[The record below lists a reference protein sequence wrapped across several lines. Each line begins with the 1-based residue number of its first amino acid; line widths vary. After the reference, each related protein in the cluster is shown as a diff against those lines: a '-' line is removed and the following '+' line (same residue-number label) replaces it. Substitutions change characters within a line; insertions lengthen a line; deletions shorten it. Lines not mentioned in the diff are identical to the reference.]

1 MLIICEENREQ
12 IEREFLALV
21 LNKNEVI
28 DLLQIKPK
36 ALHSLQNQKLLQYA
50 IECYKEHK
58 IVMPTEIFKIHKDF
72 DVDYFTEIFVN
83 ELWYP
88 NAWKQQLETAQESIL
103 KFYKQDIVVKLNEQ
117 LKQNI
122 ITYDYFAES
131 MRKLDEIQLLENSTE
146 LKKQE
151 ILDSIN
157 EEKAK
162 ININKFP
169 KLNKTLKLVQGD
181 FLIIGATTGAG
192 KSGLM
197 INLMADLM
205 NTFQCI
211 YFNMEMSKSTIYK
224 RIISVNA
231 NIKVADVEH
240 PQTDYQK
247 QIINQTLD
255 KIESA
260 KLIIEH
266 KASDMNAIK
275 STIAKMKDKEKHTV
289 VFIDHL
295 GLVKIDGVKS
305 LYEQATE
312 VAKELRQIC
321 LEYDCTIISASQ
333 LNRGAYSSD
342 EITLSMLKDSGEL
355 ENSASKVLLLY
366 KDKNAKKEDLMQDM
380 IFDVAK
386 NRDGYT
392 GTIETVYD
400 KEKQIFK
407 EKKGEIKHD

>member
-1 MLIICEENREQ
+1 MLPINDNNRLE

-36 ALHSLQNQKLLQYA
+36 YLVDARNRKILDYA
-50 IECYKEHK
+50 IECYKIHGA
-58 IVMPTEIFKIHKDF
+58 VLPTSIIELHKDF
-72 DVDYFTEIFVN
+72 NVDYFV
-83 ELWYP
+83 ELLNDEMWYP
-88 NAWKQQLETAQESIL
+88 NAWKKQLEIAQESIL
-103 KFYKQDIVVKLNEQ
+103 KFYKEDVIKGLNEK
-117 LKQNI
+117 LKQGLI
-122 ITYDYFAES
+122 SYDYFMNS
-131 MRKLDEIQLLENSTE
+131 MKSIDNVQLLENSTE
-146 LKKQE
+146 LSKQE

-157 EEKAK
+157 EEKAR
-162 ININKFP
+162 INLNRFE
-169 KLNKTLKLVQGD
+169 KLNNILKLVQGD

-205 NTFQCI
+205 NTYQCI

-224 RIISVNA
+224 RLVSVNA
-231 NIKVADVEH
+231 NIKVSAVEK
-240 PQTDYQK
+240 PQTEYQAG
-247 QIINQTLD
+247 IINQALE
-255 KIESA
+255 KIENA
-260 KLIIEH
+260 RMIIEH
-266 KASDMNAIK
+266 KASDMTAIK
-275 STIAKMKDKEKHTV
+275 STIAKMKDKERHTV

-295 GLVKIDGVKS
+295 GLVKIDGAKS

-333 LNRGAYSSD
+333 LNRSAYDNNAKIS
-342 EITLSMLKDSGEL
+342 LSMLKDSGEL

-366 KDKNAKKEDLMQDM
+366 KDKDSKKEDIMQNM
-380 IFDVAK
+380 IFDIAK

-392 GTIETVYD
+392 GIIEAVYD

-407 EKKGEIKHD
+407 ERGY

>member
-1 MLIICEENREQ
+1 MYKISEKNRDE
-12 IEREFLALV
+12 IESEFLALV

-36 ALHSLQNQKLLQYA
+36 YLHLMKNRKMLEYA
-50 IECYKEHK
+50 IECYEEYGV
-58 IVMPTEIFKIHKDF
+58 VMPVQICEKHKDF
-72 DVDYFTEIFVN
+72 ESDYYVELLTN
-83 ELWYP
+83 EMWHE
-88 NAWKQQLETAQESIL
+88 NAWKKQLEVAQESIL
-103 KFYKQDIVVKLNEQ
+103 KYYKEDVIKALNEY
-117 LKQNI
+117 LKSGKIN
-122 ITYDYFAES
+122 YNEF
-131 MRKLDEIQLLENSTE
+131 MNRMKEIDNVQLLENATE

-151 ILDSIN
+151 IVESIN
-157 EEKAK
+157 EEKAR
-162 ININKFP
+162 INLNKFP
-169 KLNKTLKLVQGD
+169 QLNHILKLVQGD

-205 NTFQCI
+205 TGFQCI

-224 RIISVNA
+224 RIVSVNA
-231 NIKVADVEH
+231 DIKVNDVEK

-247 QIINQTLD
+247 GLIDKALN
-255 KIESA
+255 KIEDA

-266 KASDMNAIK
+266 KASDMTTIK
-275 STIAKMKDKEKHTV
+275 STIAKVKDKDRHTI

-295 GLVKIDGVKS
+295 GLVKIDGMRS

-355 ENSASKVLLLY
+355 ENSASKVMLLY
-366 KDKNAKKEDLMQDM
+366 KDKDSRKEDLMQNM

-392 GTIETVYD
+392 GVINAVYD

-407 EKKGEIKHD
+407 ERKGE

>member
-1 MLIICEENREQ
+1 MLKVCEENREQ
-12 IEREFLALV
+12 IEREFLALI

-36 ALHSLQNQKLLQYA
+36 ALHDSKNQKVLQYA

-58 IVMPTEIFKIHKDF
+58 IVMPTEIIKVHKDF
-72 DVDYFTEIFVN
+72 DVEYFTELLTN

-88 NAWKQQLETAQESIL
+88 NAWKEQLDLSQESIL
-103 KFYKQDIVVKLNEQ
+103 KFYKEDVIKRLNDQ
-117 LKQNI
+117 LNRNI
-122 ITYDYFAES
+122 ITYDYF
-131 MRKLDEIQLLENSTE
+131 MDNMKKLDEIQLLENITV

-169 KLNKTLKLVQGD
+169 KLNKHLKLVQGD

-224 RIISVNA
+224 RIVSVNA
-231 NIKVADVEH
+231 NVKVNDVEH

-247 QIINQTLD
+247 NLINETLD
-255 KIESA
+255 KIEKA
-260 KLIIEH
+260 KLVIEH
-266 KASDMNAIK
+266 KASDMNTIK
-275 STIAKMKDKEKHTV
+275 STIAKMKDKEKHTI

-295 GLVKIDGVKS
+295 GLVKIDGAKS

-366 KDKNAKKEDLMQDM
+366 KDKKAGKEDLMQDM
-380 IFDVAK
+380 IFDIAK

-392 GTIETVYD
+392 GIIEAIYD
-400 KEKQIFK
+400 KEKQIFS
-407 EKKGEIKHD
+407 EKK

>member
-1 MLIICEENREQ
+1 MLAICENNREE
-12 IEREFLALV
+12 IESEFLALV
-21 LNKNEVI
+21 LNKPEVV

-36 ALHSLQNQKLLQYA
+36 WLHKEENRRMLQYA
-50 IECYKEHK
+50 IECYKNNK
-58 IVMPTEIFKIHKDF
+58 VITPGLIMQVHKDF
-72 DVDYFTEIFVN
+72 DADYYIDLFTN
-83 ELWYP
+83 ENWYE
-88 NAWKQQLETAQESIL
+88 NAWKEQLDVSQNSIL
-103 KFYKQDIVVKLNEQ
+103 KFYKEDIIKRLNEQ
-117 LKQNI
+117 LKSGAI
-122 ITYDYFAES
+122 SYDYFMEN
-131 MRKLDEIQLLENSTE
+131 MNKINEFQLLENATE
-146 LKKQE
+146 LSKKE

-157 EEKAK
+157 EEKAR
-162 ININKFP
+162 INLNQFA
-169 KLNKTLKLVQGD
+169 KLNNTLKLVQGD

-205 NTFQCI
+205 HTYQCI

-224 RIISVNA
+224 RIVAVKADIQVNQ
-231 NIKVADVEH
+231 VEH

-247 QIINQTLD
+247 TLINTTLD
-255 KIESA
+255 EIENA
-260 KLIIEH
+260 KLIVEH
-266 KASDMNAIK
+266 KASDMTMIK
-275 STIAKMKDKEKHTV
+275 STIAKMKDKNRHTV

-295 GLVKIDGVKS
+295 GLVKIDGAKS

-355 ENSASKVLLLY
+355 ENSASKVVLLY
-366 KDKNAKKEDLMQDM
+366 KDKDAKKEDLVQNV

-392 GTIETVYD
+392 GIIEAVYD

-407 EKKGEIKHD
+407 ERKNY

>member
-1 MLIICEENREQ
+1 MLAICENNREE
-12 IEREFLALV
+12 IESEFLALV
-21 LNKNEVI
+21 LNKPEVV

-36 ALHSLQNQKLLQYA
+36 WLHKEENRKMLQYA
-50 IECYKEHK
+50 IECYKNNK
-58 IVMPTEIFKIHKDF
+58 VITPGLIMQVHKDF
-72 DVDYFTEIFVN
+72 DADYYIDLFTN
-83 ELWYP
+83 ENWYP
-88 NAWKQQLETAQESIL
+88 NSWKQQLEVSQNSIL
-103 KFYKQDIVVKLNEQ
+103 KFYKEDIIKRLNEQ
-117 LKQNI
+117 LKSGAI
-122 ITYDYFAES
+122 SYDYFMEN
-131 MRKLDEIQLLENSTE
+131 MNKINEFQLLENAVE
-146 LKKQE
+146 LSKKE

-157 EEKAK
+157 EEKAR
-162 ININKFP
+162 INLNKFA
-169 KLNKTLKLVQGD
+169 KLNNTLKLVQGD

-205 NTFQCI
+205 NTYQCI

-224 RIISVNA
+224 RIVAVKADIQVNQ
-231 NIKVADVEH
+231 VEH

-247 QIINQTLD
+247 NLINTTLD
-255 KIESA
+255 EIENA
-260 KLIIEH
+260 RLIIEH
-266 KASDMNAIK
+266 KASDMTMIK
-275 STIAKMKDKEKHTV
+275 STIAKMKDKDKHTV

-295 GLVKIDGVKS
+295 GLVKIDGAKS

-355 ENSASKVLLLY
+355 ENSASKVVLLY
-366 KDKNAKKEDLMQDM
+366 KEKEAKKEDLVQNV

-392 GTIETVYD
+392 GIIEAVYD

-407 EKKGEIKHD
+407 ERKNY

>member
-1 MLIICEENREQ
+1 MLAICEDNREE
-12 IEREFLALV
+12 IESEFLALV
-21 LNKNEVI
+21 LNKPEVV

-36 ALHSLQNQKLLQYA
+36 WLKKLENKKMLEYA
-50 IECYKEHK
+50 IECYKNNK
-58 IVMPTEIFKIHKDF
+58 VITPGLIMQVHKDF
-72 DVDYFTEIFVN
+72 DADYYIDLFTN
-83 ELWYP
+83 ENWYP
-88 NAWKQQLETAQESIL
+88 NSWKQQLEVSQESIL
-103 KFYKQDIVVKLNEQ
+103 KFYKEDIIKNLNEK
-117 LKQNI
+117 LKQGTI
-122 ITYDYFAES
+122 AYDYFMES
-131 MRKLDEIQLLENSTE
+131 MNKINEYQLLENTTE
-146 LKKQE
+146 LSKKE

-157 EEKAK
+157 EEKAR
-162 ININKFP
+162 INLNKFA
-169 KLNKTLKLVQGD
+169 KLNNTLKLVQGD

-205 NTFQCI
+205 TTYQCI

-224 RIISVNA
+224 RIVAVNA
-231 NIKVADVEH
+231 DIQVNDVEH
-240 PQTDYQK
+240 PKTEHQSKLIDE
-247 QIINQTLD
+247 TLNN
-255 KIESA
+255 IENA
-260 KLIIEH
+260 RLIIEH
-266 KASDMNAIK
+266 KASDMTMIK
-275 STIAKMKDKEKHTV
+275 STIAKMKDKNRHTV

-295 GLVKIDGVKS
+295 GLVKIDGAKS

-355 ENSASKVLLLY
+355 ENSASKVVLLY
-366 KDKNAKKEDLMQDM
+366 KEKEAKKEDLVQNV

-392 GTIETVYD
+392 GIIEAVYD

-407 EKKGEIKHD
+407 EKKGY

>member
-1 MLIICEENREQ
+1 MLTICEENREQ

-36 ALHSLQNQKLLQYA
+36 ALYNVKNQKILQYA

-58 IVMPTEIFKIHKDF
+58 IVMPTEIVKIHKDF
-72 DVDYFTEIFVN
+72 DVDYFSDILVN
-83 ELWYP
+83 EFWYQ
-88 NAWKQQLETAQESIL
+88 NNWKQQLEVSQESIL
-103 KFYKQDIVVKLNEQ
+103 KFYKEDVIKNLNER
-117 LKQNI
+117 LKNKTI
-122 ITYDYFAES
+122 SYDEF
-131 MRKLDEIQLLENSTE
+131 MGKMKDIDNVQLLENAVE
-146 LKKQE
+146 LKKEE
-151 ILDSIN
+151 ILNSIN

-162 ININKFP
+162 INLNHFE
-169 KLNKTLKLVQGD
+169 KLNNILKLVQGD

-205 NTFQCI
+205 TGFQCI

-224 RIISVNA
+224 RIVSVVA
-231 NIKVADVEH
+231 DIKVNDVEH
-240 PQTDYQK
+240 PKTPYQK
-247 QIINQTLD
+247 EVVELALNE
-255 KIESA
+255 IEKA

-266 KASDMNAIK
+266 KASDMSTIK
-275 STIAKMKDKEKHTV
+275 STIAKMKDKNKHTI

-295 GLVKIDGVKS
+295 GLVKIDGMKS

-366 KDKNAKKEDLMQDM
+366 KDKKAGKEDLMQDM
-380 IFDVAK
+380 KFDVAK

-392 GTIETVYD
+392 GIINAVYD
-400 KEKQIFK
+400 KEKQIFRERK
-407 EKKGEIKHD
+407 D

>member
-1 MLIICEENREQ
+1 MREIRRRDREQ
-12 IEREFLALV
+12 IEIEFMALV

-36 ALHSLQNQKLLQYA
+36 YLYDPANQKLLSYA
-50 IECYKEHK
+50 IECYNVYK
-58 IVMPTEIFKIHKDF
+58 IVDPAKILEVHKDF
-72 DVDYFTEIFVN
+72 DIIYYTDVFVN
-83 ELWYP
+83 YLWFP
-88 NAWKQQLETAQESIL
+88 NSWVQQLEVAQQSIL
-103 KFYKQDIVVKLNEQ
+103 KFYKEDVIESLNEK
-117 LKQNI
+117 LKNKSI
-122 ITYDYFAES
+122 NYDIFMEK
-131 MRKLDEIQLLENSTE
+131 MREIDSIQLVQDSTT
-146 LKKQE
+146 LTRTE

-162 ININKFP
+162 INFNRFP
-169 KLNKTLKLVQGD
+169 KLNKILKLVQGD

-205 NTFQCI
+205 TGFQCI

-231 NIKVADVEH
+231 NMKVSDVEH
-240 PQTDYQK
+240 PNTFEEQALVSRT
-247 QIINQTLD
+247 ID
-255 KIESA
+255 KVEKA
-260 KLIIEH
+260 ELVIEH
-266 KASDMNAIK
+266 KASDMTMIK
-275 STIAKMKDKEKHTV
+275 ATIAKMKNKDKHTI

-295 GLVKIDGVKS
+295 GLVKIDNAKS

-321 LEYDCTIISASQ
+321 LEYDCTIIAASQ
-333 LNRGAYSSD
+333 LNRGAYSSE

-355 ENSASKVLLLY
+355 ENSASKVVLLY
-366 KDKNAKKEDLMQDM
+366 KDKEAKKEDLMQKM
-380 IFDVAK
+380 VFDVAK

-392 GTIETVYD
+392 GTIDAIYN

-407 EKKGEIKHD
+407 EVK

>member
-1 MLIICEENREQ
+1 MTNEENREQ

-21 LNKNEVI
+21 LNKNEII

-36 ALHSLQNQKLLQYA
+36 LLHNPKNQKILQYA
-50 IECYKEHK
+50 IECYKEYK
-58 IVMPTEIFKIHKDF
+58 VVLPTEIIKVHKDL
-72 DVDYFTEIFVN
+72 DVDYFTELLVDEF
-83 ELWYP
+83 WCP
-88 NAWKQQLETAQESIL
+88 TAWKQQLDLAQDNIL
-103 KFYKQDIVVKLNEQ
+103 KSYKEDVIKKLNNQ
-117 LKQNI
+117 LENKI
-122 ITYDYFAES
+122 ITYDYFVENI
-131 MRKLDEIQLLENSTE
+131 KKIDDVQLLENCVE
-146 LKKQE
+146 LKKDE
-151 ILDSIN
+151 ILNSIN
-157 EEKAK
+157 EEKSK
-162 ININKFP
+162 ININILP
-169 KLNKTLKLVQGD
+169 KLNNTLKLVQGD

-224 RIISVNA
+224 RLISICSD
-231 NIKVADVEH
+231 IKISDVEH
-240 PQTDYQK
+240 PQTEHQK
-247 QIINQTLD
+247 EVIDLALD
-255 KIESA
+255 KIEKA

-266 KASDMNAIK
+266 KASDMNTIK
-275 STIAKMKDKEKHTV
+275 STIAKMKDKNKHTI

-295 GLVKIDGVKS
+295 GLVKIEGSKS

-333 LNRGAYSSD
+333 LNRGAYSTD
-342 EITLSMLKDSGEL
+342 EISLSMLKDSGEL
-355 ENSASKVLLLY
+355 ENSASKVVLLY
-366 KDKNAKKEDLMQDM
+366 KDKTAKKEDLMQNT
-380 IFDVAK
+380 ILDVAK

-392 GTIETVYD
+392 GTIEVIYN

-407 EKKGEIKHD
+407 ER

>member
-1 MLIICEENREQ
+1 MSLIVSEENRLEV
-12 IEREFLALV
+12 ENEFLALI

-28 DLLQIKPK
+28 ELLQIKPK
-36 ALHSLQNQKLLQYA
+36 LLKDKKNKKMLEYA
-50 IECYKEHK
+50 IECYEEHK
-58 IVMPTEIFKIHKDF
+58 IVTPVLIAEKHSDF
-72 DVDYFTEIFVN
+72 DVEYYIELLSN

-88 NAWKQQLETAQESIL
+88 SCWKKQLEVAQESIL
-103 KFYKQDIVVKLNEQ
+103 KYYKEDFIKNLNEHLKNGRINYEHFMSQMKQ
-117 LKQNI
+117 LDN
-122 ITYDYFAES
+122 
-131 MRKLDEIQLLENSTE
+131 IQLLENAIE
-146 LKKQE
+146 LNKKE

-157 EEKAK
+157 EEKAR
-162 ININKFP
+162 INLNKFS
-169 KLNKTLKLVQGD
+169 KLNNTLKLVQGD

-192 KSGLM
+192 KSGLL

-224 RIISVNA
+224 RIVSVNA
-231 NIKVADVEH
+231 EIKVNDVEH
-240 PQTDYQK
+240 PKTDYQIK
-247 QIINQTLD
+247 LINEALD
-255 KIESA
+255 KIERA

-266 KASDMNAIK
+266 KASDMISIK
-275 STIAKMKDKEKHTV
+275 STIAKLKDKDRHTV

-295 GLVKIDGVKS
+295 GLVKIDGTRS

-321 LEYDCTIISASQ
+321 LEYDCTIVAASQ
-333 LNRGAYSSD
+333 LNRGAYTSE

-355 ENSASKVLLLY
+355 ENSASKVVLLY
-366 KDKNAKKEDLMQDM
+366 KDKEAQKEDLIQDM

-392 GTIETVYD
+392 GTINAVYD

-407 EKKGEIKHD
+407 ERSY